1 MIEYLELTRKQV
13 YAWYSDITAD
23 SKQTDDN
30 FNHNLKKMIHQ
41 VIAQDYV
48 GCKKLVEEITLAQ
61 QRMATVISV
70 ISIPYKER
78 YGQKEF
84 TPQLDSVKQA
94 YHLAVRLLN
103 QLAEGEDDTNGKQ
116 TFKRMK
122 AYIEQHALDANITA
136 GSVCDEV
143 RISASYGSGMYKKF
157 SGEGILDAIH
167 KERIRQAKIMLQ
179 KNMTGYLDARSFIR
193 SFKKYEGITPGQ
205 FKNI

>member
-1 MIEYLELTRKQV
+1 M
-13 YAWYSDITAD
+13 
-23 SKQTDDN
+23 
-30 FNHNLKKMIHQ
+30 
-41 VIAQDYV
+41 
-48 GCKKLVEEITLAQ
+48 GCKKLVEEIFQTNIFACTETTLAQ

-179 KNMTGYLDARSFIR
+179 KNMTVQEVAEKTGYLDARSFIR

>member
-1 MIEYLELTRKQV
+1 
-13 YAWYSDITAD
+13 
-23 SKQTDDN
+23 
-30 FNHNLKKMIHQ
+30 MIHQ

-48 GCKKLVEEITLAQ
+48 GCKKLVEEIFQTNIFACTETTLAQ

-143 RISASYGSGMYKKF
+143 RISASYVSGMYKKF

-179 KNMTGYLDARSFIR
+179 KNMTVQEVAEKTGYLDARSFIR

>member
-1 MIEYLELTRKQV
+1 M
-13 YAWYSDITAD
+13 
-23 SKQTDDN
+23 
-30 FNHNLKKMIHQ
+30 
-41 VIAQDYV
+41 
-48 GCKKLVEEITLAQ
+48 
-61 QRMATVISV
+61 
-70 ISIPYKER
+70 
-78 YGQKEF
+78 
-84 TPQLDSVKQA
+84 
-94 YHLAVRLLN
+94 
-103 QLAEGEDDTNGKQ
+103 AEGEDDTNGKQ

-179 KNMTGYLDARSFIR
+179 KNMTVQEVAEKTGYLDARSFIR